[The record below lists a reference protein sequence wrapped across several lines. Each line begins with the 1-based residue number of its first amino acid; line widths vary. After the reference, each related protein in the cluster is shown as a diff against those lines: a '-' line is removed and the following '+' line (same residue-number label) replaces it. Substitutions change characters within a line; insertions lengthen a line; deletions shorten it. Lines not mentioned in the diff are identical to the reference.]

1 MVRNGRIIPLIL
13 KKVSS
18 SWKISKTHTLMEGNV
33 SSKRAT
39 PQVPQVEKADSRE
52 KILAI
57 NAPSP
62 CDLTRDLQRE
72 VSKVDMSATTIAPLR
87 GMMNEEG
94 DRTCPKRLTTQC
106 SR

>member
-1 MVRNGRIIPLIL
+1 M
-13 KKVSS
+13 
-18 SWKISKTHTLMEGNV
+18 

-87 GMMNEEG
+87 GMIMKKEIG
-94 DRTCPKRLTTQC
+94 RVPKG
-106 SR
+106 